1 MSLGEIRFSKAGREE
16 QHRAKSKFD
25 GRKTKVR
32 LLGTVI

>member
-1 MSLGEIRFSKAGREE
+1 MSLGEIWFSKAGRKE
-16 QHRAKSKFD
+16 QYRAKGKFD